1 MAQKEGFFSRNKDLI
16 NVAGHSINALQNVQ
30 VKSNQRVLA
39 KLTLINRSMQEE
51 SLKNDQKRLELLDQ
65 QNKHLQEQEIERKQN
80 EFIKK
85 VMLRAAPELEELIFT
100 IQGDSSAEEKTKLYL
115 EARYLLRFLKNYRQ
129 LIEDLQFQKL
139 LHNSEKDLKSA
150 DGLDQEILNEL
161 CILKVQEETEYLKA
175 LQILIM
181 DDNEYKTLEAS
192 DICHAESILN
202 QVYHDPTRSAILSE
216 ALIHLESDKIE
227 NNEKFLVEDF
237 KDFVLRVNDKINNFN
252 FFSSEIQYQIGFIKY
267 KYIYDAVCEI
277 EDHLGEFVPENARRS
292 VIYPNNFLDINHKM
306 IFDYAYEIKKFKDYK
321 KIVNNKDYEDRFGDI
336 WPYRLEFYLSYI
348 LIGFET
354 NIFDEKE
361 QTVDYLYE
369 QFGSELNCSKDELI
383 DKYIYFISGVFDI
396 TFYKTGYTNELN
408 FEQYQYLKEGNC
420 FVVTVTTG
428 SSNNVIVNDY
438 RSFRDSYLQKKMWG
452 RIMIQ
457 AYYKIGPYLAN
468 FIRSKPSLKQYVL
481 TRLIL
486 PLHKRIKEHI

>member
-16 NVAGHSINALQNVQ
+16 NVAGHSINALQNTQ

-39 KLTLINRSMQEE
+39 KLSLINKSMQEE

-65 QNKHLQEQEIERKQN
+65 QNQQLQEREIERKQN
-80 EFIKK
+80 EHIKK
-85 VMLRAAPELEELIFT
+85 VMLGAAPELEELIFT

-139 LHNSEKDLKSA
+139 LHKSEKDLKSV
-150 DGLDQEILNEL
+150 DELDREILNEL
-161 CILKVQEETEYLKA
+161 CFLKVQEETEYLKA

-181 DDNEYKTLEAS
+181 DENEYKTLEAS
-192 DICHAESILN
+192 DICYAESILN
-202 QVYHDPTRSAILSE
+202 QVYHDPTRSSILSE

-227 NNEKFLVEDF
+227 NNEKFLEGDF

-267 KYIYDAVCEI
+267 KYIYDAVREI
-277 EDHLGEFVPENARRS
+277 EDHLGEYVPENARRT

-306 IFDYAYEIKKFKDYK
+306 IFDYASDLKKFKDYK
-321 KIVNNKDYEDRFGDI
+321 KIKENDEYIDQIGLI
-336 WPYRLEFYLSYI
+336 WAYKLEYYLSYI
-348 LIGFET
+348 FIGLGT
-354 NIFDEKE
+354 NIFGEKE
-361 QTVDYLYE
+361 QSIDYLYD
-369 QFGSELNCSKDELI
+369 QFGSELNCSKDEVI
-383 DKYIYFISGVFDI
+383 DKYIYFIRGAFDI
-396 TFYKTGYTNELN
+396 TFFKTGYTNELV
-408 FEQYQYLKEGNC
+408 FEQYRSLKGENC

-452 RIMIQ
+452 RIMIHT
-457 AYYKIGPYLAN
+457 YYKIGPYLAD

-486 PLHKRIKEHI
+486 PLHKRIKRHN